1 MKSLAAVAFTSM
13 IVFSGCAQYGVPV
26 VESDASKYMLTSQSG
41 VITDIKAVAV
51 KDSGGGGA
59 IGGISGAVLGST
71 MGGGRGSVLTMLAGG
86 LLGMY
91 AGNEIGKSN
100 AQELSVTLDDK
111 QEVIVVSKGTEFG
124 IGQRIKIIKRDG
136 KIYNVEL
143 AK

>member
-1 MKSLAAVAFTSM
+1 MKLLAAVAFTSM

-86 LLGMY
+86 LIGMY

-111 QEVIVVSKGTEFG
+111 QDVIVISKGTDFTV
-124 IGQRIKIIKRDG
+124 GQRVKIIKRNG
-136 KIYNVEL
+136 QIYNVEL

>member
-1 MKSLAAVAFTSM
+1 MKSLAAVAFMSM
-13 IVFSGCAQYGVPV
+13 IVFSGCAQYGAPV

-41 VITDIKAVAV
+41 VITDVKAVAV
-51 KDSGGGGA
+51 KDSGGGGT

-71 MGGGRGSVLTMLAGG
+71 MGSGKGSVLTMLAGG
-86 LLGMY
+86 LIGMY

-111 QEVIVVSKGTEFG
+111 QDVIVISKGTDFG
-124 IGQRIKIIKRDG
+124 IGQRVKIIKRNG
-136 KIYNVEL
+136 QIYNVEL

>member
-1 MKSLAAVAFTSM
+1 MKLLAAVAFTSM

-41 VITDIKAVAV
+41 VITDVKAVAV

-86 LLGMY
+86 LIGMY

-111 QEVIVVSKGTEFG
+111 QDVIVISKGTDFTV
-124 IGQRIKIIKRDG
+124 GQRVKIIKRNG
-136 KIYNVEL
+136 QIYNVEL
-143 AK
+143 SK

>member
-71 MGGGRGSVLTMLAGG
+71 MGGGRGSILTMLAGG
-86 LLGMY
+86 LIGMY

-111 QEVIVVSKGTEFG
+111 QDVIVISKGTDFTV
-124 IGQRIKIIKRDG
+124 GQRVKIIKRNG
-136 KIYNVEL
+136 QIYNVEL

>member
-1 MKSLAAVAFTSM
+1 MKSLAAVAFTCM

-86 LLGMY
+86 LIGMY

-111 QEVIVVSKGTEFG
+111 QDVIVISKETEFSV
-124 IGQRIKIIKRDG
+124 GQRVKIIKRNG
-136 KIYNVEL
+136 QIYNVEL